1 MEKVIAISK
10 REDVR
15 VVKFGDMFHLQ
26 TLVSKIFGNI
36 WSDYK
41 TTKEEWL
48 ASKWILDKEL
58 KVSSDYPTIKEI
70 REKQNKENE

>member
-1 MEKVIAISK
+1 MEKVIAINK
-10 REDVR
+10 RETIR

-26 TLVSKIFGNI
+26 SLISKIFGNI
-36 WSDYK
+36 WTDHK

-58 KVSSDYPTIKEI
+58 KVSSDYPTIEEI
-70 REKQNKENE
+70 RNKQNKENK